1 MVMFLEP
8 LRQDLLASG
17 SEDDYTIA
25 ITNAVAVERRLSGHT
40 GGVVA
45 LMTHDN
51 LLYSSSK
58 DNTLRIWDP
67 IKGTCLKELH
77 GHSDFAIC
85 MVMLPNLRL
94 ASGGF
99 DETVRIWDLR
109 SNQCQCHHL
118 TSNVYALSFGQGQLL
133 AGSDD
138 NVVRWVSPMESPT
151 QFFAEGAI
159 SILQLSNGNIAIT
172 NHEGVYI
179 LDHSGLRTYGLR
191 LDTCVPASL
200 AELPD
205 VGWS

>member
-67 IKGTCLKELH
+67 IK
-77 GHSDFAIC
+77 D
-85 MVMLPNLRL
+85 LP
-94 ASGGF
+94 
-99 DETVRIWDLR
+99 
-109 SNQCQCHHL
+109 
-118 TSNVYALSFGQGQLL
+118 
-133 AGSDD
+133 
-138 NVVRWVSPMESPT
+138 
-151 QFFAEGAI
+151 
-159 SILQLSNGNIAIT
+159 
-172 NHEGVYI
+172 
-179 LDHSGLRTYGLR
+179 
-191 LDTCVPASL
+191 
-200 AELPD
+200 
-205 VGWS
+205 